1 MNSNFIYYEH
11 EFCILWD
18 IMSMNSNFTMLI
30 GVFIE
35 IWTCTA
41 CISEPEAF
49 LGIKNKRNS
58 WKICNGSCYII
69 LLLETKFVQHC
80 K

>member
-18 IMSMNSNFTMLI
+18 MMSMNLITMLI

-49 LGIKNKRNS
+49 FRNKKKRRNS
-58 WKICNGSCYII
+58 WKICNRSCYII
-69 LLLETKFVQHC
+69 LLLETKFIPTL
-80 K
+80 

>member
-1 MNSNFIYYEH
+1 MNSNFISYNH
-11 EFCILWD
+11 EFSMVWD

-30 GVFIE
+30 RVFIE
-35 IWTCTA
+35 VWTCTA

-49 LGIKNKRNS
+49 LGIKKRRNS

-69 LLLETKFVQHC
+69 LLLETRFVPTL
-80 K
+80 